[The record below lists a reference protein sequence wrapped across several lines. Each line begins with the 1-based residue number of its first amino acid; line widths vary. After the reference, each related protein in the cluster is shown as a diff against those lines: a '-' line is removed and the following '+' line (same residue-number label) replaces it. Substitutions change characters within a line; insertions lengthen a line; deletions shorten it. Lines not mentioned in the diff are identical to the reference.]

1 MRKWRNFS
9 GGENREKT
17 ILINSRLSEVIAS
30 MGHTDT
36 IAIADSGLPIP
47 KGVERIDLA
56 LTRDI
61 PRFLDTLRVILSELC
76 VEEAIIATEMK
87 EKSPE
92 TYAELLK
99 ILGNIPIKEVSHE
112 ELKVMT
118 KECVKVIRTGEYT
131 TYCSIILRSGVVF

>member
-1 MRKWRNFS
+1 VK
-9 GGENREKT
+9 KT

-61 PRFLDTLRVILSELC
+61 PRFLDTL
-76 VEEAIIATEMK
+76 
-87 EKSPE
+87 KSY
-92 TYAELLK
+92 TLRTLR
-99 ILGNIPIKEVSHE
+99 GRSH
-112 ELKVMT
+112 
-118 KECVKVIRTGEYT
+118 Y
-131 TYCSIILRSGVVF
+131 SH

>member
-1 MRKWRNFS
+1 VK
-9 GGENREKT
+9 KT
-17 ILINSRLSEVIAS
+17 ILINSRLSKVIAS

-61 PRFLDTLRVILSELC
+61 PRFLDTLRVILAELC
-76 VEEAIIATEMK
+76 VEEAIVAAEMK

-92 TYAELLK
+92 AYQKLIE
-99 ILGNIPIKEVSHE
+99 ILADIPIKEVPHE
-112 ELKVMT
+112 ELKAMT
-118 KECVKVIRTGEYT
+118 KECVAVVRTGEYT
-131 TYCSIILRSGVVF
+131 PYCNVILRSGVVF

>member
-1 MRKWRNFS
+1 VK
-9 GGENREKT
+9 KT

-47 KGVERIDLA
+47 KDVERIDLA

-61 PRFLDTLRVILSELC
+61 PRFLDTLRVILSALC

-92 TYAELLK
+92 TYTELLK

-118 KECVKVIRTGEYT
+118 KECVAVVRTGEYT
-131 TYCSIILRSGVVF
+131 PYCNIILRSGVVF

>member
-1 MRKWRNFS
+1 MK
-9 GGENREKT
+9 KT

-47 KGVERIDLA
+47 KDVERIDLA

-76 VEEAIIATEMK
+76 VEEATIATEMK

-99 ILGNIPIKEVSHE
+99 I
-112 ELKVMT
+112 
-118 KECVKVIRTGEYT
+118 
-131 TYCSIILRSGVVF
+131 

>member
-1 MRKWRNFS
+1 MK
-9 GGENREKT
+9 KT
-17 ILINSRLSEVIAS
+17 ILINSRLSKVIAS

-61 PRFLDTLRVILSELC
+61 PRFLDTLRVILAELC
-76 VEEAIIATEMK
+76 VEEAIVAAEMK

-92 TYAELLK
+92 AYQKLIE
-99 ILGNIPIKEVSHE
+99 ILADIPIKEVPHE
-112 ELKVMT
+112 ELKAMT
-118 KECVKVIRTGEYT
+118 KECVAVVRTGEYT
-131 TYCSIILRSGVVF
+131 PYCNVILRSGVVF